1 MMQGLAGPEW
11 FGCSSI
17 SSVSVSLHGDW
28 ISSKFTALEK
38 CLFHSPLSSLF
49 LISPL
54 NGTRKQRK
62 NGRKRDNLHSSISI
76 LEGRKRK
83 EFNLCKRIT
92 FRLQQFAFWVIV
104 SWKQVSLLRHF
115 FLLHKSGHVSS
126 IILSQFLSF
135 SSSVVF
141 ILLCFPSI
149 PFLFPFLNIFV
160 INWAFKNKPQVKDY
174 KSNLFSIYPKKENN
188 SNLQN

>member
-115 FLLHKSGHVSS
+115 FLLHKADMSVQSFCPSFCPLVHLLYSFFFVSH
-126 IILSQFLSF
+126 
-135 SSSVVF
+135 
-141 ILLCFPSI
+141 
-149 PFLFPFLNIFV
+149 LFPFYF
-160 INWAFKNKPQVKDY
+160 
-174 KSNLFSIYPKKENN
+174 LF
-188 SNLQN
+188 